1 MQERKRARQRVVA
14 STVVR
19 LKQVRALMMRR
30 ARHLLATAPHNVA
43 RNPGWT
49 HLQEAEERSVEKQ
62 LRQGGR
68 REEIR

>member
-1 MQERKRARQRVVA
+1 MSWYAGRASSSICRVRAVRRKRAEMQERKRARQRVVA

-19 LKQVRALMMRR
+19 LKQ
-30 ARHLLATAPHNVA
+30 
-43 RNPGWT
+43 
-49 HLQEAEERSVEKQ
+49 EAEERSAEKQ

>member
-19 LKQVRALMMRR
+19 LK
-30 ARHLLATAPHNVA
+30 
-43 RNPGWT
+43 
-49 HLQEAEERSVEKQ
+49 QEAEERSVEKQ